1 MSDPI
6 VNYYEGTGQR
16 QSCYA
21 DCPLPLGHLV
31 GTMSDGSHVPYVTT
45 VRTYPTGEQSMSHR
59 CLLASGEKPQV
70 LTATTNQAPYGL
82 ESMLRPGLGKSV
94 EEIGE
99 LIEVLTMLLDVEFA
113 ATSGPTEVVDDVCG
127 ALLNETADVMA
138 ALGFFARRNGFDGD
152 QIALLLEER
161 RSAPAPATISSFSVL
176 AAALAQ
182 LGTLAELF
190 GKVVGC
196 GGAAVHW
203 DGYDLDERLLDGMV
217 GALDALG
224 AVTDWYGLDL
234 DLIEERVIEKVRRFT
249 GWADGSGEAA
259 VR

>member
-16 QSCYA
+16 QSCFA

-45 VRTYPTGEQSMSHR
+45 VRTYPTGLQKMSHR

-70 LTATTNQAPYGL
+70 LPATDQAPYGL

-138 ALGFFARRNGFDGD
+138 ALSFFARRNGFDGD

-161 RSAPAPATISSFSVL
+161 RSAPGAATNSSFSVL

-190 GKVVGC
+190 GKIVGC

-217 GALDALG
+217 GTLDALG
-224 AVTDWYGLDL
+224 VVTEWYGLDL

-249 GWADGSGEAA
+249 GWAGGNEEVA
-259 VR
+259 R